1 MAGGRPP
8 RKVRCVETGVVY
20 NSIAEAA
27 KLHNVATPALHQA
40 LNGHTAS
47 CAGYRWRYAE
57 NQEETDVEQVIKVKD
72 GVMPMDDDYFIHRD
86 SWVKNPQ
93 YTLYKK
99 STPLES
105 YDCLQTAMAAY
116 RKLKRG
122 ALKRDTDTLRRMNS
136 YTNEW
141 EPPRG

>member
-8 RKVRCVETGVVY
+8 RKVRCAETGVVY
-20 NSIAEAA
+20 NSITEAA

-40 LNGHTAS
+40 
-47 CAGYRWRYAE
+47 
-57 NQEETDVEQVIKVKD
+57 IKVKD

-116 RKLKRG
+116 RKLKHG